1 MTVAG
6 IIEDIRAIITKKG
19 DNMAFVKLSDYAD
32 TIETVVFPRT
42 MAENKNILI
51 KDKCVAIKGK
61 ISIRNGETTL
71 IVDKM
76 KELV

>member
-1 MTVAG
+1 MVAG
-6 IIEDIRAIITKKG
+6 MIEELREIVTKKG
-19 DNMAFVKLSDYAD
+19 DPMAFMKITDYGE
-32 TIETVVFPRT
+32 TLETVVFPKIMT
-42 MAENKNILI
+42 QYKSILL

-61 ISIRNGETTL
+61 ISLRNGEITL

>member
-1 MTVAG
+1 
-6 IIEDIRAIITKKG
+6 
-19 DNMAFVKLSDYAD
+19 MAFVKLSDYGD

-42 MAENKNILI
+42 MAEYKKILL

-61 ISIRNGETTL
+61 ISMRNGEITL

-76 KELV
+76 KELI